1 MIIYIKTNYF
11 YNIMISKDITKY
23 ILELEKPKSQLI
35 KI

>member
-23 ILELEKPKSQLI
+23 ILDLEKI
-35 KI
+35 I